1 VIAIIEKKRDNIKH
15 VSLSSRDK
23 NINNKN
29 NGNNNQLREVNNI
42 EREFIVDNN
51 NNIPQNEAT
60 PEKPSILKKLK
71 INNQKSLDRK
81 SKNEES
87 NNDKEEITNNL
98 KVVRNNSKYSSMFGG
113 SKIEEQPSKY
123 IVQNL
128 KNEKK
133 VIVFRS
139 KSREK
144 KIKRAIEEK
153 MESTNNPERMKLKS
167 LTLANK
173 MKSQFDKIKLSDL
186 KVPEKLDNY
195 VDEKFIRDKS
205 DITKDMEKLTREL
218 RNENYFDKGKLAL
231 NIFEDFEKQ
240 ECWQSYTT
248 LLFADLSNGESNARI
263 ENLQEKQRPGKTSSF
278 KI

>member
-1 VIAIIEKKRDNIKH
+1 MKLLQK
-15 VSLSSRDK
+15 
-23 NINNKN
+23 
-29 NGNNNQLREVNNI
+29 
-42 EREFIVDNN
+42 
-51 NNIPQNEAT
+51 
-60 PEKPSILKKLK
+60 KPSILKKLK

>member
-1 VIAIIEKKRDNIKH
+1 MKRKLLFFDQ
-15 VSLSSRDK
+15 
-23 NINNKN
+23 
-29 NGNNNQLREVNNI
+29 NQ
-42 EREFIVDNN
+42 ER
-51 NNIPQNEAT
+51 
-60 PEKPSILKKLK
+60 
-71 INNQKSLDRK
+71 
-81 SKNEES
+81 
-87 NNDKEEITNNL
+87 
-98 KVVRNNSKYSSMFGG
+98 
-113 SKIEEQPSKY
+113 
-123 IVQNL
+123 
-128 KNEKK
+128 
-133 VIVFRS
+133 
-139 KSREK
+139 K

>member
-1 VIAIIEKKRDNIKH
+1 LPSSKKRDNIKH